1 MAALRGLLAGLAVLL
16 AVLPRV
22 VAAQAPVVDRAD
34 LEGEINSVM
43 AAYLHSEVQRAAA
56 DRAQALVIVMNTP
69 GGESTAM
76 DDIITTLLN
85 SPVPV
90 IVYVSPPGA
99 RAASAGLFVAQAADL
114 VAMAPGTNIG
124 SAHPIAGN
132 GTNLTGDLGLKV
144 LNDAVARVRD
154 LATSHGR
161 NADWAEQAVR
171 QSVNVG
177 ADEAVRL
184 HVADLVAP
192 SMAGLLAAVDGRVL
206 QRPHEPVATLSTAGA
221 TVVDHPMPLLQQ
233 ILHLITDPNIAYLL
247 LLVAVFGLIAEVSS
261 PGAILPG
268 TVGGIA
274 AVLALVALSG
284 LPLNL
289 AGVLL
294 VFFAFLL
301 FVADIKAPSHG
312 ILTAGGVVALVIGSA
327 FLIDTGAV
335 GTPVDPRLILASAV
349 VALLLFGFV
358 VRKAIQ
364 ARSQSAATGAA
375 GMLGALGE
383 AREPM
388 APEGNVFVAGRVW
401 LAVTAGTLPRGATV
415 RVVGNEG
422 ELLRVEAAYP
432 AAAPPAVP
440 AAPAQSHPV
449 PPSA

>member
-1 MAALRGLLAGLAVLL
+1 MAALRGLLAGLAVLV
-16 AVLPRV
+16 AVLPRF
-22 VAAQAPVVDRAD
+22 VAAQAPTVDRAD
-34 LEGEINSVM
+34 LDGEINSVM
-43 AAYLHSEVQRAAA
+43 AAYIHTEVARAAS

-76 DDIITTLLN
+76 DDITTTLLN

-99 RAASAGLFVAQAADL
+99 RAASAGLFVAQSADL

-154 LATSHGR
+154 LAASHGR

-177 ADEAVRL
+177 AADAVRL

-192 SMAGLLAAVDGRVL
+192 SLAGLLEAVDGRTL
-206 QRPHEPVATLSTAGA
+206 QRPHEPAATLQTAGA
-221 TVVDHPMPLLQQ
+221 EVADHPMPLLQQ
-233 ILHLITDPNIAYLL
+233 ILHLITDPNVAYLL
-247 LLVAVFGLIAEVSS
+247 LLVGIFGLIAEVTS

-268 TVGGIA
+268 TVGGISA
-274 AVLALVALSG
+274 ILALVALSG

-294 VFFAFLL
+294 IFFAFLL

-312 ILTAGGVVALVIGSA
+312 ILTVGGVVALVVGSA

-335 GTPVDPRLILASAV
+335 GTPVDPRLILVSAV
-349 VALLLFGFV
+349 IALVLFGYV

-364 ARSQSAATGAA
+364 ARSQSAATGA
-375 GMLGALGE
+375 GRLLGALGE
-383 AREPM
+383 AREPI
-388 APEGNVFVAGRVW
+388 APEGDVFVAGRVW
-401 LAVTAGTLPRGATV
+401 HAVAEGPLPRGATV
-415 RVVGNEG
+415 RVVGNDG
-422 ELLRVEAAYP
+422 ERLRVEAAYP
-432 AAAPPAVP
+432 GQPPA
-440 AAPAQSHPV
+440 
-449 PPSA
+449 